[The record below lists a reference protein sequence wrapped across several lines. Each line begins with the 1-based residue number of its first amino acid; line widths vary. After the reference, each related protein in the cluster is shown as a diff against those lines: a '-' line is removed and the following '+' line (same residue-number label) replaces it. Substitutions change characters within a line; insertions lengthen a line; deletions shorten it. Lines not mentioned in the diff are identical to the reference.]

1 MNATL
6 HHFGR
11 AAWAAHAPFFAAG
24 LAWLRHAWQQMR
36 AHRARR
42 RRQALL
48 HTALAQ
54 LNDATLRDIGL
65 HRSEIDSF
73 WAESEGLAP
82 PTRQRLQRRGCTS
95 P

>member
-24 LAWLRHAWQQMR
+24 LAWVRHAWQQMR
-36 AHRARR
+36 ARSARH
-42 RRQALL
+42 RRQAMLRN
-48 HTALAQ
+48 ALAR
-54 LNDATLRDIGL
+54 LDDATLRDIGL

-73 WAESEGLAP
+73 WAECEGLASP
-82 PTRQRLQRRGCTS
+82 SRQRLHWLTHS
-95 P
+95 SS